1 MAPTDHLAGRHSR
14 LASSK
19 DWSSQPHEAKQKM
32 AWIIRGMYGK
42 SVIGYSAEDANVLE
56 AYFENNFV
64 QPGSLKR
71 VCWNCGGPIPSEVM
85 PRRVRLAKA
94 KTMSDWMLMRRGGDL
109 VSSRVKDAVEELDPG
124 RHQFFP
130 VIVEDKDGSVRAE
143 QQHFILN
150 VVGRIDSIIAQR
162 SHFDVVGQAN
172 TDNWAYSKRVGPW
185 HCTLDVSVIDGRAC
199 WVEHRYT
206 DCWFVSDRLAA
217 MLRKR
222 KVNGIRLDFHSE
234 EASL

>member
-1 MAPTDHLAGRHSR
+1 MAYVIH
-14 LASSK
+14 
-19 DWSSQPHEAKQKM
+19 
-32 AWIIRGMYGK
+32 GMFGK
-42 SVIGYSAEDANVLE
+42 SVIGYSAEDAGVLE
-56 AYFENNFV
+56 AYFEHNFV
-64 QPGSLKR
+64 HPGSLKR
-71 VCWNCGGPIPSEVM
+71 VSWHSGAPIPPEVM

-109 VSSRVKDAVEELDPG
+109 VSSRVKDAVEELDPR

-143 QQHFILN
+143 QQHFIFN
-150 VVGRIDSIIAQR
+150 VVGRIDSIIGHR
-162 SHFDVVGQAN
+162 SHLNVVGQAN
-172 TDNWAYSKRVGPW
+172 TDNWAYSRRVGPW
-185 HCTLDVSVIDGRAC
+185 QCALDVSVIDGRAC

-206 DCWFVSDRLAA
+206 DCWFVSDQLAA

-234 EASL
+234 EVSP